1 MYFPKYTLVP
11 ETDNIFSEAT
21 GDIMYNP
28 INWFPKF
35 SLSSED
41 KEVIP
46 EAPPH
51 PEHVGVMRLSALMG
65 ALLLKN
71 GGEIYR
77 VQDTL
82 NRVIDACGFP
92 NHSVYVLS
100 NGVFITINEGEP
112 NACSSVRHVPLG
124 AVNLNRIAQIN
135 QVSRDLCEG
144 RIDRDTAYA
153 TLLEYEKPYPVNPY
167 KMILASGF
175 AAAGFGIL
183 FGGSLLDAT
192 FGFVNGMLLQLVLD
206 ILSIQHVTKF
216 PSFIISSLFVTL
228 LSGLVLMV
236 DLPFS
241 FNQVVIAS
249 IFPLVPGYSLTASIR
264 ELFNG
269 DYLSGMIH
277 LLDAL
282 VTAFSIAVGVG
293 MGIRLIQMMGGGML
307 L

>member
-1 MYFPKYTLVP
+1 MT
-11 ETDNIFSEAT
+11 E
-21 GDIMYNP
+21 
-28 INWFPKF
+28 
-35 SLSSED
+35 
-41 KEVIP
+41 IP
-46 EAPPH
+46 PS
-51 PEHVGVMRLSALMG
+51 EHVGVMKLSALMG

-92 NHSVYVLS
+92 NHSVYVVS

-124 AVNLNRIAQIN
+124 SVNLTRISQIN
-135 QVSRDLCEG
+135 QISRDICAG

-153 TLLEYEKPYPVNPY
+153 QLLSYDRAYPVNKY
-167 KMILASGF
+167 EMILASGF
-175 AAAGFGIL
+175 GAAGFGIL
-183 FGGSLLDAT
+183 FGGSFLDAT
-192 FGFVNGMLLQLVLD
+192 FGFFNGMLLQMVLD
-206 ILSIQHVTKF
+206 LLSIQHVTKF
-216 PSFIISSLFVTL
+216 PSYILSSLFVTL

-249 IFPLVPGYSLTASIR
+249 IFPLVPGYALTASIR

-293 MGIRLIQMMGGGML
+293 MAIRIIQMLGGGML